1 MRDTVKE
8 VVDVH
13 FQDILYVFWIGVDP
27 LLDDFLGFVGA
38 SPWDAGV
45 AMLVHTL
52 PEHLL
57 QSLNYAMLH
66 DQFLQSRHYDF
77 AFLMPNTVLND
88 LRLVLRI
95 LVIDDPIV
103 RLADQF
109 IIRQI
114 APSDHIPDTLRLFST
129 LHGSPPIGF

>member
-1 MRDTVKE
+1 
-8 VVDVH
+8 
-13 FQDILYVFWIGVDP
+13 
-27 LLDDFLGFVGA
+27 
-38 SPWDAGV
+38 
-45 AMLVHTL
+45 
-52 PEHLL
+52 
-57 QSLNYAMLH
+57 MLH

-77 AFLMPNTVLND
+77 AFLMPDTVLND

-103 RLADQF
+103 RLSDQF

-114 APSDHIPDTLRLFST
+114 ASADHLSDALGLFST